1 MIKARLLIQQLALML
16 MVALCAPFALA
27 DSQPAASL
35 APQNSTTE
43 NKGFLWKVSDSNSSI
58 YLLGS
63 VHFANADYYP
73 MSRAINAAF
82 KASDTLAVEVDIS
95 NLDPT
100 RTQQLLL
107 HMGNYQDQRTLKD
120 ELSPD
125 TYQKLE
131 TYLAN
136 ARLPI
141 RLVEKQKPG
150 MLIMS
155 LTSLEL
161 AKLGMSPEFGIDQ
174 HFLKLAKGNKP
185 IVELETLQQQLDL
198 LLNIEDPD
206 QAMTQ
211 TLEEFPT
218 FPELA
223 SKLFNAW
230 QSGDTTQMEQLLI
243 DEPLQKYPD
252 SKPFFDKMFTERNL
266 TMTDKI
272 TGYLEQDSTVFVVV
286 GAGHLIGE
294 GGIVS
299 LLKEAGFKTQRH

>member
-16 MVALCAPFALA
+16 MVALYAPFALA
-27 DSQPAASL
+27 ESQS
-35 APQNSTTE
+35 STTE
-43 NKGFLWKVSDSNSSI
+43 NKGFLWKISDSNSSI

-73 MSRAINAAF
+73 MSGAINAAF
-82 KASDTLAVEVDIS
+82 KASDTLAVEIDIS

-107 HMGNYQDQRTLKD
+107 HMGNYQDQRTIKD
-120 ELSPD
+120 ELSPA

-185 IVELETLQQQLDL
+185 IVELETLA
-198 LLNIEDPD
+198 IC
-206 QAMTQ
+206 
-211 TLEEFPT
+211 
-218 FPELA
+218 
-223 SKLFNAW
+223 K
-230 QSGDTTQMEQLLI
+230 
-243 DEPLQKYPD
+243 
-252 SKPFFDKMFTERNL
+252 
-266 TMTDKI
+266 
-272 TGYLEQDSTVFVVV
+272 
-286 GAGHLIGE
+286 
-294 GGIVS
+294 
-299 LLKEAGFKTQRH
+299 